1 MIWHSSA
8 AAAAVV
14 LLYVHE
20 LLKLMTDEY
29 RLQYHHWSAVARAA
43 SDRPQS
49 FGGGVRESVCLSDR
63 VTHTFSIDD

>member
-20 LLKLMTDEY
+20 LLKLITDKVVIIIGLY
-29 RLQYHHWSAVARAA
+29 VARCIRSSAKLWW
-43 SDRPQS
+43 R
-49 FGGGVRESVCLSDR
+49 
-63 VTHTFSIDD
+63 